1 MLPSSST
8 LIACEQLNRKC
19 YMAELDEKFVDVIVQ
34 RYINFVGQSDDV
46 YLIRD
51 NKKIAYSDL
60 ERDNE

>member
-1 MLPSSST
+1 M
-8 LIACEQLNRKC
+8 C
-19 YMAELDEKFVDVIVQ
+19 ELDPHYVDVIVQ

-60 ERDNE
+60 EWDNE